1 MCIEKGVKMK
11 SLVAMLVG
19 LNILLFAGVGSW
31 FGSWFGGNN
40 DNYDNEKI
48 LIRDSSS
55 YSYWEKDGVADS
67 ETANIKFSFT
77 GNDVIWKMD
86 ASKAANVECAYNVNI
101 SSGKFKIIEITTDK
115 KIKTLW
121 ENTDGNKA
129 NGSFTISLNKGTSR
143 IKIVGKKAKGSLT
156 MTLTPNENVNVEA
169 ISYSQE

>member
-40 DNYDNEKI
+40 DNYDNEKV

-55 YSYWEKDGVADS
+55 YSYWEKDGVA
-67 ETANIKFSFT
+67 FT

>member
-11 SLVAMLVG
+11 SLVARLVG

-77 GNDVIWKMD
+77 VL
-86 ASKAANVECAYNVNI
+86 SLFVFFV
-101 SSGKFKIIEITTDK
+101 
-115 KIKTLW
+115 
-121 ENTDGNKA
+121 
-129 NGSFTISLNKGTSR
+129 SFLKLKLKQFVKQDI
-143 IKIVGKKAKGSLT
+143 
-156 MTLTPNENVNVEA
+156 
-169 ISYSQE
+169 